1 MLLGPQCLFD
11 CVYSMYMKLSGY
23 RQSHGSEAY
32 LRQELIMDQLDTRLV
47 QLELLDRRCLN
58 DARRHHASKT
68 RTLFRSKMLEHRRL
82 QGQMAQLQRFKENA
96 MTQFDALSN
105 HELNRTFVKAMQGV
119 MSSNKGLVT
128 ATREDAETVMED
140 LQESV
145 SQVKDLTEFLGQPM
159 VNGMTPDEVTDE
171 DLEMEFAT
179 SMDDKACSEDAFSK
193 EEEPVPAITL
203 PPTTTAQPPSRIK
216 DMLRVPQMLVGA
228 R

>member
-47 QLELLDRRCLN
+47 QLELQDRRCLN

-96 MTQFDALSN
+96 MAQFDALSN

-203 PPTTTAQPPSRIK
+203 PPTTTAQPPSRIE